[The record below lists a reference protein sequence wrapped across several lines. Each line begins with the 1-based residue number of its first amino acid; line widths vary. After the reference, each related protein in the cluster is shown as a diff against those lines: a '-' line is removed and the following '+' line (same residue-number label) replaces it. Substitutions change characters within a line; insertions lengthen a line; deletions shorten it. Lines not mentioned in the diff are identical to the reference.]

1 MKRMPKK
8 VLASVSLF
16 ALIAS
21 SCSPNPRRDLNA
33 DERVADMMWLTSKI
47 EANYAPL
54 NYKEEIHGFDYEVMK
69 DQYLEL
75 AKKDQTNEQF
85 YLLMHKFVAELKD
98 GHVSAS
104 LSRSELSGRSKFAF
118 LGFVGH
124 RHGDN
129 FLVKNFA
136 PTFSSSGL
144 YPVKKNDEIVE
155 FNGMSMKEAVD
166 KYIKPYR
173 NVGNEQANYTI
184 LMSKLFIRTSLS
196 MPMPESESVK
206 LKVKRGS
213 KTFEV
218 EVPWIIEDY
227 AKFAKRQKEA
237 VAQIAQ
243 SKGIDVKEEENKAQ
257 MLAQLAG
264 VHPYVTNG
272 FVKRALKSLNGKNS
286 LDVNDLLQK
295 VSELDPTTTFE
306 FQKPSALGED
316 FEFYNTFINVLEGK
330 TQAKGPIESLKE
342 ERYVPA
348 NIYPVPAAKTYPA
361 YVSIKEKDG
370 KRSAVGYI
378 RINTFSPEADEAVVI
393 KEFKETLKFFRDFGL
408 EGVKNVVMDLI
419 DNGGGSL
426 RLGLKM
432 AALLSSKPIQMP
444 GLQYMLND
452 SWMDQ
457 FQKSST
463 SHMNDAARVLS
474 EKPYN
479 EMLEMFQNGERLS
492 NNYSAHTL
500 YPYALVPN
508 DDMVAF
514 DKAFDF
520 QVAVVTNEMC
530 ASMCDIFSSILD
542 ENDIA
547 VFIGEQTMGAG
558 GNVVNHFVAPNSG
571 MKVSLTESLVVSSS
585 GEYLENNGVKPD
597 IQMEVNK
604 FKKTKYKEVIKAGF
618 DVLE

>member
-184 LMSKLFIRTSLS
+184 LMSKLFIRTSRS
-196 MPMPESESVK
+196 SC
-206 LKVKRGS
+206 R
-213 KTFEV
+213 
-218 EVPWIIEDY
+218 
-227 AKFAKRQKEA
+227 
-237 VAQIAQ
+237 
-243 SKGIDVKEEENKAQ
+243 
-257 MLAQLAG
+257 
-264 VHPYVTNG
+264 HPSFHHPSSCTSS
-272 FVKRALKSLNGKNS
+272 FVF
-286 LDVNDLLQK
+286 
-295 VSELDPTTTFE
+295 P
-306 FQKPSALGED
+306 
-316 FEFYNTFINVLEGK
+316 
-330 TQAKGPIESLKE
+330 
-342 ERYVPA
+342 
-348 NIYPVPAAKTYPA
+348 
-361 YVSIKEKDG
+361 
-370 KRSAVGYI
+370 
-378 RINTFSPEADEAVVI
+378 
-393 KEFKETLKFFRDFGL
+393 
-408 EGVKNVVMDLI
+408 
-419 DNGGGSL
+419 
-426 RLGLKM
+426 
-432 AALLSSKPIQMP
+432 
-444 GLQYMLND
+444 
-452 SWMDQ
+452 
-457 FQKSST
+457 
-463 SHMNDAARVLS
+463 
-474 EKPYN
+474 
-479 EMLEMFQNGERLS
+479 
-492 NNYSAHTL
+492 
-500 YPYALVPN
+500 
-508 DDMVAF
+508 
-514 DKAFDF
+514 
-520 QVAVVTNEMC
+520 
-530 ASMCDIFSSILD
+530 
-542 ENDIA
+542 
-547 VFIGEQTMGAG
+547 
-558 GNVVNHFVAPNSG
+558 
-571 MKVSLTESLVVSSS
+571 
-585 GEYLENNGVKPD
+585 
-597 IQMEVNK
+597 
-604 FKKTKYKEVIKAGF
+604 
-618 DVLE
+618 